1 MSSFLDIAKRES
13 QTARTGKKV
22 FVENEKKL
30 VGDMQVQNKKKKK
43 KREERSYTTRRSSI
57 YFFRVVVE
65 FPAAPSHCPFT
76 PLERE
81 RKIRSRAESSLYS
94 MYLAGTRSFFLSLSP
109 SSSLLCSCVLPSP
122 FSHRSSFFQ
131 QMLECIYIHTLY
143 CIEQRERERGK
154 K

>member
-57 YFFRVVVE
+57 YFFR
-65 FPAAPSHCPFT
+65 
-76 PLERE
+76 LW
-81 RKIRSRAESSLYS
+81 
-94 MYLAGTRSFFLSLSP
+94 
-109 SSSLLCSCVLPSP
+109 SSSQLRPATVPLLL
-122 FSHRSSFFQ
+122 
-131 QMLECIYIHTLY
+131 
-143 CIEQRERERGK
+143 
-154 K
+154 